1 MQFRKKPII
10 IHAWSLP
17 ELVHSNPALLP
28 APIVE
33 AIRSEV
39 FIFLDYGAATIK
51 TLEGNHLASK
61 DDWIIQGVQGE
72 LYPCKPDIFVA
83 TYEPVED

>member
-1 MQFRKKPII
+1 MQFRKKSII

-17 ELVHSNPALLP
+17 ELVHSNPVLLP

-33 AIRSEV
+33 AIKSGL
-39 FIFLDYGAATIK
+39 FTFLDSGEATIK
-51 TLEGNHLASK
+51 TPEGDQLASK
-61 DDWIIQGVQGE
+61 DDWIIQGRHGE

-83 TYEPVED
+83 TYELVED

>member
-1 MQFRKKPII
+1 MKFRKKPII

-17 ELVHSNPALLP
+17 ELAHSNPVLLP
-28 APIVE
+28 APIAE
-33 AIRSEV
+33 AIKSGA
-39 FIFLDYGAATIK
+39 FTFLDSGEATIK
-51 TLEGNHLASK
+51 TLEGDHLASK

-83 TYEPVED
+83 TYEPVEG